1 MTRTNW
7 TRRFACGLIVLL
19 AASACDDEEP
29 TPVEPTDNPPTIEL
43 TAPNGGQLIAPGAD
57 VEITW
62 TASDDQGVVGVD
74 LIYSSGGGEGT
85 IAEGLTGSSYT
96 WTVPGSNVYGV
107 KVRAV
112 ARDAAGQEASDESD
126 DIFGIIATSARG
138 YVTADQC
145 RQCHLDYYNE
155 LFTQSGHPYKLNKV
169 TEDMAPVYPNST
181 VPSPPPGASRS
192 AWSDIA
198 YVIGGYGWKAR
209 FITGDSGWVMT
220 DAMDGVNV
228 QYNLPRPDL
237 GATVG
242 DNWSAYHATDTERKP
257 YDCGPC
263 HMTGWQTFADNGGVN
278 QDGLPGIAGTWEEP
292 GIKCEQ
298 CHGAGGLHVATQ
310 KASDIT
316 ADDGSALCG
325 TCHRRGADDNF
336 IEASGGFIRHHE
348 QYHEWLASPHGAADV
363 GCNACHDP
371 HKGVKYGNDAAGGI
385 VTTCEDC
392 HTNVTIIGH
401 LPFACEN
408 CHMAR
413 ATKSALAVN
422 DFEGDVR
429 THLFEINADRNLTKD
444 DMFFVPTGG
453 TKQTTNPWVT
463 LDFAC
468 YSCHTD
474 PITQQGGGGSE
485 QSISDL
491 ADRAVLIH

>member
-1 MTRTNW
+1 VLAVVVAAA
-7 TRRFACGLIVLL
+7 ACT
-19 AASACDDEEP
+19 DDETP
-29 TPVEPTDNPPTIEL
+29 PVEPTDNPPMIEL
-43 TAPNGGQLIAPGAD
+43 TAPNGGGLVAPGAD

-62 TASDDQGVVGVD
+62 TASDDNGVVGVD
-74 LIYSSGGGEGT
+74 LSYTSGGGGET
-85 IAEGLTGSSYT
+85 IAEDLTGSSYT
-96 WTVPGSNVYGV
+96 WTVPGNNLYAV

-112 ARDAAGQEASDESD
+112 ARDAADQEASDESD
-126 DIFGIIATSARG
+126 EIFGVIATSARG
-138 YVTADQC
+138 YVASDQC
-145 RQCHLDYYNE
+145 KQCHINYYND
-155 LFTQSGHPYKLNKV
+155 LFNMSGHPYKLNKV
-169 TEDMAPVYPNST
+169 TGNTAPEYPNST
-181 VPSPPPGASRS
+181 VPGPPPGASRA

-209 FITGDSGWVMT
+209 FITKDSGWVMT

-237 GATVG
+237 GAAVG
-242 DNWSAYHATDTERKP
+242 DNWSDYHATDTERKP

-298 CHGAGGLHVATQ
+298 CHGAGGQHVASQ

-316 ADDGSALCG
+316 VDGSSALCG
-325 TCHRRGADDNF
+325 VCHRRGTDDNF

-348 QYHEWLASPHGAADV
+348 QFHEWLASPHGGAMI
-363 GCNACHDP
+363 GCNDCHDP
-371 HKGVKYGNDAAGGI
+371 HKGVLYGNDLAGGI
-385 VTTCEDC
+385 VATCEDC
-392 HTNVTIIGH
+392 HTGVTVTGH
-401 LPFACEN
+401 LPVDCEN

-413 ATKSALAVN
+413 ATKSAVKVH

-429 THLFEINADRNLTKD
+429 THLFAINTDGTKTKA
-444 DMFFVPTGG
+444 DMFFVPAGG

-485 QSISDL
+485 QSMAEL
-491 ADRAVLIH
+491 AARAVQIH